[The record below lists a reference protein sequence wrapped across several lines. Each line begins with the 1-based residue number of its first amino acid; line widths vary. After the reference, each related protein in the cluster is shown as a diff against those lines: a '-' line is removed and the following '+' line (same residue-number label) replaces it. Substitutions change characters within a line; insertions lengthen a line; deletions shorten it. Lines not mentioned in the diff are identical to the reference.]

1 MKGLVIKTVGNLYNV
16 QVKDKIYKCN
26 YRGKYKLSNNFSNP
40 IVSGDIVEIIVN
52 DEETGIIEE
61 IYDRKNYFLKKSLKD
76 NKAHIIASNID
87 QTLIMG
93 SIKSPYTKLKFIDKC
108 IAASL
113 YYEIKPIVLFNKIDL
128 LNKKEEKKL
137 NEISSIY
144 KNLNIEFISISI
156 KKKINMDE
164 VSKKLKNHKTLLI
177 GNSGIGKSS
186 LINFLTGVKNQRT
199 DKLSTKTGRGKQ
211 TTTFSEIFNI
221 KNNGSVVDTPGF
233 KDFYF
238 HDIEK
243 NDLKFLYPEFETK
256 NNQCKFNNCN
266 HINEPGCII
275 KENVGETISE
285 RRYNNYLS
293 IIDELD

>member
-156 KKKINMDE
+156 KKKINMDQ

-243 NDLKFLYPEFETK
+243 NDLKFLYPEFKTK

-275 KENVGETISE
+275 KEKVGETISE

>member
-1 MKGLVIKTVGNLYNV
+1 
-16 QVKDKIYKCN
+16 
-26 YRGKYKLSNNFSNP
+26 
-40 IVSGDIVEIIVN
+40 
-52 DEETGIIEE
+52 
-61 IYDRKNYFLKKSLKD
+61 
-76 NKAHIIASNID
+76 
-87 QTLIMG
+87 
-93 SIKSPYTKLKFIDKC
+93 
-108 IAASL
+108 
-113 YYEIKPIVLFNKIDL
+113 
-128 LNKKEEKKL
+128 
-137 NEISSIY
+137 
-144 KNLNIEFISISI
+144 
-156 KKKINMDE
+156 MDE

-243 NDLKFLYPEFETK
+243 SDLKFLYPEFKTK
-256 NNQCKFNNCN
+256 NKQCKFNNCN

-275 KENVGETISE
+275 KKNIGATISE

>member
-52 DEETGIIEE
+52 DEEIGIIEE

-76 NKAHIIASNID
+76 KKAHIIASNID

-243 NDLKFLYPEFETK
+243 NDLKFLYPEFKTK
-256 NNQCKFNNCN
+256 KQCKFNNCN
-266 HINEPGCII
+266 HLNEPGCII
-275 KENVGETISE
+275 KKKVGETISE

>member
-243 NDLKFLYPEFETK
+243 NDLKFLYPEFKTK

>member
-40 IVSGDIVEIIVN
+40 IVSGDIVELELISK
-52 DEETGIIEE
+52 ETGIIEE
-61 IYDRKNYFLKKSLKD
+61 IYERKNYFLKKSLKD

-108 IAASL
+108 ISAS
-113 YYEIKPIVLFNKIDL
+113 YFYEIKPIILFNKIDL
-128 LNKKEEKKL
+128 LNKEEEEKL

-144 KNLNIEFISISI
+144 NSLNIKLFTASVKENINLN
-156 KKKINMDE
+156 E
-164 VSKKLKNHKTLLI
+164 VSEILNNKRTLII

-186 LINFLTGVKNQRT
+186 LINFLTGKKSQRT
-199 DKLSTKTGRGKQ
+199 DDLSLKTGRGKQ
-211 TTTFSEIFNI
+211 TTTFSEIFSL
-221 KNNGSVVDTPGF
+221 KNNGKVVDTPGF

-238 HDIEK
+238 HDIDK
-243 NDLKFLYPEFETK
+243 NDLKFLYPEFKIK

-266 HINEPGCII
+266 HQNEPGCII
-275 KENVGETISE
+275 KENIGKSISE

-293 IIDELD
+293 ILNEID

>member
-243 NDLKFLYPEFETK
+243 NDLKFLYPEFKTK

-275 KENVGETISE
+275 KENVGETISK

-293 IIDELD
+293 IIDELE

>member
-156 KKKINMDE
+156 KKKINIDE
-164 VSKKLKNHKTLLI
+164 FSKKLKNHKTLLI

-243 NDLKFLYPEFETK
+243 SDLKFLYPEFKTK

-275 KENVGETISE
+275 KKNVGETISE